1 MKVRIGYLMIA
12 AVGITALL
20 APVTAGAELH
30 SCSKD
35 IIVMEAHDL
44 PELAQLPGDALF
56 LHSDNQ
62 GSTYL
67 YIEQQEGRRLSVLD
81 VTDPAHIRVAST
93 TRLQRSGAFDFAGAL
108 NGRNELLRYRDGR
121 HAAILDL
128 HKAKHPRI
136 KEADGFGDTDTAQ
149 TLGTDGILA
158 IKASYRETRVAAPAD
173 FEVLDV
179 SVASAPVILATIK
192 DVEQRAVNQE
202 TGTTFLLGKNGL
214 TVVRQISAEYEHQ
227 VHEMQM
233 QGN

>member
-1 MKVRIGYLMIA
+1 MKVQFGSVIVVALGIA
-12 AVGITALL
+12 ALM
-20 APVTAGAELH
+20 APVSAGAELH
-30 SCSKD
+30 SRSKD

-44 PELAQLPGDALF
+44 PELAQLPGDSLF

-67 YIEQQEGRRLSVLD
+67 YIEQQQGTRLSVLD
-81 VTDPAHIRVAST
+81 VTDPAHIRIALT
-93 TRLQRSGAFDFAGAL
+93 TRLQTRGAFDFAGAL
-108 NGRNELLRYRDGR
+108 NGRTELIRYREGD

-128 HKAKHPRI
+128 HDAKHPRI
-136 KEADGFGDTDTAQ
+136 KEADSFEDTDTAQ

-158 IKASYRETRVAAPAD
+158 TKASYREARLAAPAD
-173 FEVLDV
+173 FKVLDV
-179 SVASAPVILATIK
+179 SIPSAPLVLTTIK
-192 DVEQRAVNQE
+192 DVQQRAVNQE

-214 TVVRQISAEYEHQ
+214 TVIRQISAEYEHQ

>member
-1 MKVRIGYLMIA
+1 MKVKLGSLIVAALGIA
-12 AVGITALL
+12 ARM
-20 APVTAGAELH
+20 APLSAEAELH
-30 SCSKD
+30 SRSKD

-44 PELAQLPGDALF
+44 QELAQLPGDSLF

-67 YIEQQEGRRLSVLD
+67 YIEQQEGTRLSVLD

-93 TRLQRSGAFDFAGAL
+93 TRLQTRGAFDFAGAL
-108 NGRNELLRYRDGR
+108 NGRTELIRYREGN

-128 HKAKHPRI
+128 HKAKRPQI
-136 KEADGFGDTDTAQ
+136 KAADELGGTDPGR
-149 TLGTDGILA
+149 TLGIDGILA
-158 IKASYRETRVAAPAD
+158 TKVSYRDTRVAAPAD

-179 SVASAPVILATIK
+179 SNPSAPLVLATIK
-192 DVEQRAVNQE
+192 DVQQRAVNQE
-202 TGTTFLLGKNGL
+202 TGTTFLLGKRGL
-214 TVVRQISAEYEHQ
+214 TVIRQISAEYEHQ